1 MSKQKTISQPVTISG
16 TGLHTGR
23 EVNLTFHPAPVNHGF
38 IFSRI
43 DLEGKPEIAADAFH
57 VCDTSR
63 GTTIEKNGVR
73 VYTIEH
79 VVSALAGLGID
90 NVLITIDGP
99 ETPIVDGSAR
109 YYSEALQNA
118 GIVEQEA
125 EKEYFVIDSVISYTD
140 PEHNIEIIALPYDDF
155 KVTVMIDFETRVL
168 GSQNAVMNDL
178 SEYPEQIAPCRTFVF
193 LHELEHLLKNNLIK
207 GGDLSNAI
215 VYVNDPVT
223 QEELD
228 RLAHLFNKPTVKV
241 KSEGILNN
249 LDLYFPNESARH
261 KLLDVIG
268 DVALAGKPIKG
279 HIIARKPGHEANTAF
294 ARVLKKYFMAKADP
308 DAAPV
313 YDPNKTPLFDIH
325 DIMRFLP
332 HRPPFLLV
340 DKILEMSNHHIIGI
354 KSVTMNEDFFVGHFP
369 GEPVMPG
376 VLQIEAMAQTGG
388 VLVLNTVPDPENY
401 ITLFLKIEEVK
412 FRNKV
417 VPGDTI
423 LFKLDLLAPIR
434 RGLCHMKGNA
444 YVGNKIVMEA
454 RMLAQIV
461 KKNK

>member
-178 SEYPEQIAPCRTFVF
+178 SEYPEQIARCRTFVF

-294 ARVLKKYFMAKADP
+294 ARVLKKHFMAKADP

>member
-1 MSKQKTISQPVTISG
+1 MNKQKTILNPVTLSG
-16 TGLHTGR
+16 MGLHTGKM
-23 EVNLTFHPAPVNHGF
+23 VNLSFLPAPVNHGF
-38 IFSRI
+38 VFQRI
-43 DLEGKPEIAADAFH
+43 DLDGKPTIAADVMN

-79 VVSALAGLGID
+79 VLSALTGLGID
-90 NVLITIDGP
+90 NALITIDGP
-99 ETPIVDGSAR
+99 ETPIVDGSSKF
-109 YYSEALQNA
+109 YVEALLKA

-125 EKEYFVIDSVISYTD
+125 EREYYTIDEVITYSN
-140 PEHNIEIIALPYDDF
+140 PENNIEIIAVPSNEF
-155 KVTVMIDFETRVL
+155 KVSVMIDFKTKVL
-168 GSQNAVMNDL
+168 ASQNAVLNKL
-178 SEYPEQIAPCRTFVF
+178 SDYPEQIAPCRTFVF
-193 LHELEHLLKNNLIK
+193 LHELENLLKNNLIK

-228 RLAHLFNKPTVKV
+228 RLAYLFNKPTVQV
-241 KSEGILNN
+241 KPEGILNN

-268 DVALAGKPIKG
+268 DLALAGKPIKG
-279 HIIARKPGHEANTAF
+279 HIIARKPGHEANVEF
-294 ARVLKKYFMAKADP
+294 AKILKKHFIAKNHP
-308 DAAPV
+308 DAPPV
-313 YDPNKTPLFDIH
+313 YDPNKPPLFDING
-325 DIMRFLP
+325 IMRYLP

-340 DKILEMSNHHIIGI
+340 DKILEMSSEHIVGV
-354 KSVTMNEDFFVGHFP
+354 KNVTMNETFFVGHFP
-369 GEPVMPG
+369 DEPVMPG

-388 VLVLNTVPDPENY
+388 MLVLNTVPDPENY
-401 ITLFLKIEEVK
+401 LTFFLKIEEVK
-412 FRNKV
+412 FRSKV